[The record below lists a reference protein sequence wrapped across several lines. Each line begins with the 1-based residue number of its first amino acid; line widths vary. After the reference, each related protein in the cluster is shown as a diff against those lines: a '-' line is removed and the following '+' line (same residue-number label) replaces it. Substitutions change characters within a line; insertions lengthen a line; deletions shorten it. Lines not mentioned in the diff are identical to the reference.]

1 MTADADVTLLFDKP
15 KRAAG
20 VVFILA
26 HGAGGHLG
34 DPLLVDVAAALKALG
49 HGVARFNFAYRDAG
63 RRAPDRAPVLE
74 ATWRSVIARVWRASP
89 RATLVIGGKSM
100 GGRMATH
107 LAAQGAPLAGL
118 LLLGYPLHPP
128 KQLEKLRDAH
138 LGDIRVPALFVQGT
152 RDPLCDLKLMKRAL
166 KKMGERATLHVVVGG
181 DHSLVVPKKSGRARA
196 DVIAEIAA
204 TIEGWLDASR
214 IR

>member
-1 MTADADVTLLFDKP
+1 VTTDADVTLTFDKP

-34 DPLLVDVAAALKALG
+34 DPLLVDVAAALRALG

-74 ATWRSVIARVWRASP
+74 ATWRSVIARVKRAAP
-89 RATLVIGGKSM
+89 KATLVIGGKSM

-107 LAAQGAPLAGL
+107 LAAQGDPLAGSCSS
-118 LLLGYPLHPP
+118 
-128 KQLEKLRDAH
+128 A
-138 LGDIRVPALFVQGT
+138 T
-152 RDPLCDLKLMKRAL
+152 RCTRPSSPRSSATHTSEISASPRCSCKA
-166 KKMGERATLHVVVGG
+166 RATR
-181 DHSLVVPKKSGRARA
+181 S
-196 DVIAEIAA
+196 A
-204 TIEGWLDASR
+204 T
-214 IR
+214 